1 MRPSWSTWLER
12 ASAALI
18 CALALAFSF
27 DASAARLTPSTRLS
41 SQATGSG
48 AHSVSSVSIPALT
61 TTAVVTFYFGV
72 GSSNNAPT
80 GVTLDGQSA
89 VKKVSNETA
98 GTMQIAYYA
107 ITSGLSTGGSKT
119 LAWTNPVAYSA
130 LDIGIEYL
138 DGSNTF
144 GATDTDN
151 CSGCGTL
158 TTNPIANTSGDNILC
173 AYGGNG
179 GTLTGSGAGQT
190 TLDDTSGT
198 SDYGFSTKTGAGG
211 TATLSFTFSAGLDA
225 YVCAAITTAAAGGG
239 TKSSPVGG
247 PTAGRA
253 TRGPL

>member
-1 MRPSWSTWLER
+1 MRLR
-12 ASAALI
+12 HALL
-18 CALALAFSF
+18 LALGLAVAFN
-27 DASAARLTPSTRLS
+27 ASAARKTPSTRLS

-89 VKKVSNETA
+89 TKKVSNETA
-98 GTMQIAYYA
+98 GTMQIAYYT
-107 ITSGLSTGGSKT
+107 ITSGLSTGASKT

-130 LDIGIEYL
+130 LDIGIEYR
-138 DGSNTF
+138 DGTNTF
-144 GATDTDN
+144 AATDTDN

-158 TTNPIANTSGDNILC
+158 STNPIANTSGDEILC
-173 AYGGNG
+173 AYGANG
-179 GTLTGSGAGQT
+179 GALTGSGAGQT

-198 SDYGFSTKTGAGG
+198 SGYGFSQKTGAGG
-211 TATLSFTFSAGLDA
+211 TTTLSFTFSAGLDA
-225 YVCAAITTAAAGGG
+225 YVCDAFTSVAAASGS
-239 TKSSPVGG
+239 KSSPIGG